1 MRVDILFCFVFIV
14 GAADQQLPRQY
25 KNNGPKQLEQY
36 CPDVQCPNKSKELE
50 KKKCLWDP
58 NKLEQFCPVSK
69 KKRRK
74 EKLSDLSTE
83 LPHRLSKL

>member
-1 MRVDILFCFVFIV
+1 MRMDILFCFVFIV

-36 CPDVQCPNKSKELE
+36 CPDVQCPNKSKEIE

-58 NKLEQFCPVSK
+58 NKLEQLSRVQ

-83 LPHRLSKL
+83 LPHCLSKL

>member
-25 KNNGPKQLEQY
+25 INNGPKQLEQY
-36 CPDVQCPNKSKELE
+36 CPDVQCPNKSKEIE

-69 KKRRK
+69 KKTK
-74 EKLSDLSTE
+74 KGETV
-83 LPHRLSKL
+83 